1 MLDDNPIFIGGD
13 GRSGTT
19 LLNVILDCHPKLSV
33 APELHFTGDKIVN
46 LGPYALQALEFIRG
60 GGRLP
65 NGQRAVDNP
74 EWKPGIQFVLRTQRT
89 GLTIDEIES
98 CIYESIA
105 STNSDLEEFSDR
117 CDLVQRLGQT
127 LQNND
132 QKERWGFKIMKEIRN
147 PLKYMSIWKNCQ
159 IIHII
164 RDGRDVAASQMTDH
178 GSWGYNQ
185 SNKAAENWVKLIM
198 NARNN
203 SKNVSY
209 LELRYEDLVENTSEC
224 VHGICEFLGV
234 DFDSSMMQHQKQ
246 THRFYKTKVAH
257 PSRKRTMKA
266 VDNKAI
272 GRYKRDLTQEQI
284 EVFETIAGDMLESLQ
299 YKLTTTPEISK

>member
-46 LGPYALQALEFIRG
+46 LGPYALQALELIRG

-65 NGQRAVDNP
+65 NGQRAVDAP
-74 EWKPGIQFVLRTQRT
+74 EWKPGIQFILRTQRT

-98 CIYESIA
+98 CIHESIA

-147 PLKYMSIWKNCQ
+147 PLKYMNVWKNCQ
-159 IIHII
+159 LIHII

-185 SNKAAENWVKLIM
+185 VNKAAEKWVKLIKS
-198 NARNN
+198 ARNN

-209 LELRYEDLVENTSEC
+209 YELRYEDLVFNTSEC
-224 VHGICEFLGV
+224 IHGICDFLGV
-234 DFDSSMMQHQKQ
+234 GFDDSMMQHQKQ
-246 THRFYKTKVAH
+246 KHRFYKTKVAH

-266 VDNKAI
+266 VDNRAI
-272 GRYKRDLTQEQI
+272 GRYKQDLTQEQI

-299 YKLTTTPEISK
+299 YRLTTMPEATQ